1 MARDANR
8 QPSDNS
14 SPTVNTSSHAT
25 LSTNATRMP
34 AGPPSVGQ
42 GVNDSARPEDSPV
55 PRVWFST
62 VAYRNIGILP
72 VLSVFAI
79 FLASKNCLSS

>member
-1 MARDANR
+1 
-8 QPSDNS
+8 
-14 SPTVNTSSHAT
+14 
-25 LSTNATRMP
+25 MP